1 MATIQ
6 DKLMQFIEKQVG
18 FSILPYD
25 RSTKLQD
32 DFGIYGDDAS
42 EFLVEFSKKF
52 NVEISHDFNFDEYFD
67 NEGSGLFLFFS
78 RIFSGK
84 NIGLNKK
91 RKSINLGHLEKA
103 IELGRLD
110 KTILNDT

>member
-1 MATIQ
+1 MIAVQ
-6 DKLMQFIEKQVG
+6 ERLMKFIENQTG
-18 FSILPYD
+18 FSILPYN
-25 RSTKLQD
+25 SFTKLQD

-42 EFLVEFSKKF
+42 EFLIKFSKEF
-52 NVEISHDFNFDEYFD
+52 NVKISNDFNIDKYFD
-67 NEGSGLFLFFS
+67 NEGIGLFLFFS

-84 NIGLNKK
+84 NKGLNKK

-110 KTILNDT
+110 ENIINDI